1 MMYYAITVRGR
12 HKTWSFPVKIDPKY
26 LGDYRGDG
34 LIIDE
39 VVNVIPERVQR
50 MGLLRP
56 WCWAQDIWNKIW
68 RGRETF

>member
-1 MMYYAITVRGR
+1 
-12 HKTWSFPVKIDPKY
+12 
-26 LGDYRGDG
+26 